1 MMSQSSPL
9 PQSAAEKANALTE
22 FVRDLQDVA
31 WQARLFRGAQLED
44 SLLSDVLAPLPRVRP
59 PRLAVGIGDDAAVL
73 IPSGRPVL
81 LASDLCVEHRHFE
94 LHLSPAEDIGY
105 KALAR
110 PMSDIVA
117 MGGVSVAVTLSVAVP
132 EAWSY
137 EKCQN
142 FLRDFF
148 RGAHNLARMENVD
161 IAGGDLTRTRGPLC
175 IDVTAYGE
183 LPAQGSPWLRS
194 QAQVGDLIFVSGSLG
209 RGLRGL
215 HLLEQLYREQPDQAP
230 HFNLSNLKPEHQNAI
245 EHYRRPHP
253 RTDLQRAMSASKITP
268 RACMDISDGILRDL
282 HRMAQASGV
291 QITVDATKIH
301 RHPAVADLSEKE
313 IFRHKQA
320 GDEYELLFA
329 IAPDQAQEHIATL
342 SEWHVRPIGV
352 VTDSREIG
360 LRVHRPAGHIEEGHD
375 PFEDLENLR
384 QLWDRSADLAE
395 IPSQLGRR
403 WLKFLSR

>member
-1 MMSQSSPL
+1 MMSQSSTNSQKNPEL
-9 PQSAAEKANALTE
+9 SALI
-22 FVRDLQDVA
+22 RDLQDVA

-44 SLLSDVLAPLPRVRP
+44 TLLNDVLAPLPRVRP
-59 PRLAVGIGDDAAVL
+59 PRLAIGIGDDAAVI
-73 IPSGRPVL
+73 IPSSRPVV
-81 LASDLCVEHRHFE
+81 LASDLSVEHRHFE

-117 MGGVSVAVTLSVAVP
+117 MGAINVAVTISIAVP
-132 EAWSY
+132 EAWPY
-137 EKCQN
+137 DQCQN

-175 IDVTAYGE
+175 IDVTAFGE
-183 LPAQGSPWLRS
+183 LPTQGSPWLRS
-194 QAQVGDLIFVSGSLG
+194 QAQVGDLIFASGSLG

-215 HLLEQLYREQPDQAP
+215 HLLEQLHREQPEQAP
-230 HFNLSNLKPEHQNAI
+230 HFNLSHLKPEHQNAI
-245 EHYRRPHP
+245 QHYRRPHP

-291 QITVDATKIH
+291 QITVDASMIH

-313 IFRHKQA
+313 IFHYKQA

-329 IAPDQAQEHIATL
+329 IAPDQAQEHFAQL

-352 VTDSREIG
+352 VTDSREVG
-360 LRVHRPAGHIEEGHD
+360 LRVHRPGGRIEEGHD
-375 PFEDLENLR
+375 AFEDLESLKAQWQRRISDAASSNSWL
-384 QLWDRSADLAE
+384 
-395 IPSQLGRR
+395 RR
-403 WLKFLSR
+403 WRPF